1 MVYYHVIMIK
11 LRLRYSFISLGAD
24 NNPKTTILRIVKMVA
39 SRQRNY
45 FVPMSFPPSK
55 KQHYSKRCFCIS
67 ATKAYVHCLNT
78 EVIKHQTVR
87 GCCLFL
93 LSRLFSS
100 CMIVKM
106 LETGRIKKTKILS
119 TSA

>member
-11 LRLRYSFISLGAD
+11 LCLRYSLISLGAD
-24 NNPKTTILRIVKMVA
+24 NNPKTTILLIVKMVA

-55 KQHYSKRCFCIS
+55 KQHYSKRCFCLS
-67 ATKAYVHCLNT
+67 ATKACVHCLNT

-87 GCCLFL
+87 LFL

-106 LETGRIKKTKILS
+106 LETGRTKKTKILS